1 MAILSATFELI
12 DKMSDK
18 FDKMANSG
26 EKAMDQWER
35 AGEIGDSA
43 FEDTAKAATQTAKAM
58 DTASQSTDYW
68 TDKIG
73 HYDKSAMEA
82 IYSTEEL
89 VEMGYK
95 TEEALAAAAKAAEDA
110 ADANDKLSKEQ
121 EELGNEYDKTT
132 DKSKKY
138 NDETD
143 KSKKSTE
150 ELGDILATVGIAKL
164 LNEIASATMEC
175 VESFQEY
182 QTSVA
187 KVNTLADTS
196 VKSIDDISSEVMS
209 LSDDVGQASSDIAEA
224 TYQAISAGVN
234 TANSVD
240 FVRQANELAVGG
252 FTSATT
258 AVDVLTTALNSYG
271 LETSKASQI
280 ADYLITTQNL
290 GKTTVDELANS
301 VGKVIP
307 IAAAYGVEM
316 DNLSTAY
323 AVLTANGIATAETG
337 TYLKAMLNELGDSGS
352 AVTAVLI
359 NETGM
364 SFAQLTEQG
373 YSLGDVMAILGDSV
387 NNNAGAFNELW
398 SSSEAGIGALSIMN
412 SGAER
417 YNSVLNSMETSTGAA
432 SAAFDKM
439 AETSAF
445 AEQKMV
451 NSAKN
456 LRIAI
461 GEDLAKSLEG
471 IYSIGAGILGGLT
484 TVVQKCPAVTAV
496 VVGLTGGV
504 ATLTVAVTA
513 HSLAVKY
520 ATQIHAAWNAVK
532 LADPIYFITAGIVAA
547 TTALVVFASNI
558 ETTANE
564 YDRLTASSKNQYD
577 AIEKLKGEYEK
588 ACDVYGEHSQQAIAL
603 QGELQNLQSEY
614 ERTKQTVEE
623 FNQELENISEQ
634 IENNAQSYDEAISKI
649 EDEGSEIFALTS
661 RLERLA
667 TANDGSNTA
676 QTEMLAII
684 EALNDELPGLNLN
697 MEDVINNTGGLIEA
711 IEARA
716 MAEIN
721 AQKAEEAFTN
731 YKERLNTQLEAE
743 NALETAKANQ
753 TAAQERLNAA
763 MNNERYKTYLETVD
777 RIKSITSDPR
787 AFQGLTTAYRDEIDA
802 VTKAENALA
811 SATAETEK
819 AQTVYDEAAAA
830 ADEMRNQFM
839 ELSGV
844 SIETADS
851 MNTVNGVI
859 ESSVSQIQQLAKAY
873 DEAYSSALASF
884 EGQFSLFDKAEAD
897 ATATVAN
904 MQSALDS
911 QLNYWETYASNI
923 SVLKGISAEDLGIT
937 QQNYDALMEYV
948 QTGTEEAAGLAQSM
962 ANAVNSG
969 NTEAI
974 AKLAGTIGQIQVA
987 RQAAAGE
994 VAAWKTD
1001 FDNKMDEIVKKME
1014 TAMGNLDMSTEATTA
1029 AGNTMR
1035 TYAQSILTNGAAAV
1049 SNAQSIAAQIKS
1061 ALESASATVNIGV
1074 AGGGKT
1080 GTGYAAGTDFAT
1092 PGWHLVGE
1100 NGPEIVEFA
1109 GGETVYPADETASML
1124 ASMRPAPL
1132 NTNVPESLTGQKT
1145 EDVATKDKRIV
1156 VAIEGGGEI
1165 NVKGD
1170 VSKETVVELLVS
1182 NLKPVLLDMIQE
1194 EVFEEGD
1201 GSYEY

>member
-1 MAILSATFELI
+1 MSVLSVIFDAT

-26 EKAMDQWER
+26 ERALEQWER
-35 AGEIGDSA
+35 AGEIGDEA
-43 FEDTAKAATQTAKAM
+43 FENTARAATQTAKAM
-58 DTASQSTDYW
+58 DTASQTTDHW

-73 HYDKSAMEA
+73 NYDKSAMEA

-95 TEEALAAAAKAAEDA
+95 TADALEEEADA
-110 ADANDKLSKEQ
+110 ADEAANAS
-121 EELGNEYDKTT
+121 EEYGENANEAANATGA
-132 DKSKKY
+132 
-138 NDETD
+138 
-143 KSKKSTE
+143 
-150 ELGDILATVGIAKL
+150 LGDILATAGVAKL
-164 LNEIASATMEC
+164 LHEVASAAMEC
-175 VESFQEY
+175 VENFQEY

-196 VKSIDDISSEVMS
+196 VKSIDDISTEVMS

-252 FTSATT
+252 FTSTTT
-258 AVDVLTTALNSYG
+258 AVDVLTTALNAYG
-271 LETSKASQI
+271 LEASNASQI

-373 YSLGDVMAILGDSV
+373 YSLGDVMEILGNSV

-398 SSSEAGIGALSIMN
+398 SSSEAGVGALSIMN

-417 YNSVLNSMETSTGAA
+417 YNEVLNSMEKSTGAT
-432 SAAFDKM
+432 SAAFNKM
-439 AETSAF
+439 ADTSAF

-456 LRIAI
+456 LQIAI
-461 GEDLAKSLEG
+461 GEDLANSLNG
-471 IYSIGAGILGGLT
+471 IYSVGAGILGGMT

-496 VVGLTGGV
+496 VVGATGALG
-504 ATLTVAVTA
+504 TLVVGVTA
-513 HSLAVKY
+513 YSLYTKY
-520 ATQIHAAWNAVK
+520 ATVVTSAFTAALNAN
-532 LADPIYFITAGIVAA
+532 PIVLA
-547 TTALVVFASNI
+547 TTAVVGLTVGLTVLVSNI
-558 ETTANE
+558 ELATDE
-564 YDRLTASSKNQYD
+564 YSKLTASSKKNYD
-577 AIEKLKGEYEK
+577 EVQRLTNAYENACNTYGETSYEAHALKGKLEDARAEFE
-588 ACDVYGEHSQQAIAL
+588 AS
-603 QGELQNLQSEY
+603 
-614 ERTKQTVEE
+614 KQTFEEFEASLRETSEAMAEIGEQYNKNVEE
-623 FNQELENISEQ
+623 IDKEYASVT
-634 IENNAQSYDEAISKI
+634 
-649 EDEGSEIFALTS
+649 ALIR
-661 RLERLA
+661 RLEELT
-667 TANDGSNTA
+667 TADTSTA
-676 QTEMLAII
+676 ASQAEILGIVK
-684 EALNDELPGLNLN
+684 ELNEEFPELNLN
-697 MEDVINNTGGLIEA
+697 YEDVINNSSTTIEA
-711 IEARA
+711 LENLALAEYNSAQAESAWDSYVNA
-716 MAEIN
+716 MGRVQDAKKALAI
-721 AQKAEEAFTN
+721 AEEN
-731 YKERLNTQLEAE
+731 LSD
-743 NALETAKANQ
+743 
-753 TAAQERLNAA
+753 AQERGMNVQKRYDELTIKAA
-763 MNNERYKTYLETVD
+763 NGNITNEEQIELSNLGATINDVAMDVD
-777 RIKSITSDPR
+777 RYTEAVSNANSTLQQAQSEAKSYADAFTEASGITVE
-787 AFQGLTTAYRDEIDA
+787 AT
-802 VTKAENALA
+802 EN
-811 SATAETEK
+811 TEG
-819 AQTVYDEAAAA
+819 
-830 ADEMRNQFM
+830 
-839 ELSGV
+839 LSGAV
-844 SIETADS
+844 DVAVFEL
-851 MNTVNGVI
+851 
-859 ESSVSQIQQLAKAY
+859 QQLARAY
-873 DEAYSSALASF
+873 DEAYNSALASF
-884 EGQFSLFDKAEAD
+884 EGQFVLFDKAEAD
-897 ATATVAN
+897 STATVAN

-923 SVLKGISAEDLGIT
+923 EVLKGKSYTDLG
-937 QQNYDALMEYV
+937 M
-948 QTGTEEAAGLAQSM
+948 TEENYQTLMALVQEGTPQAAGMAQSLV
-962 ANAVNSG
+962 NAINTG
-969 NTEAI
+969 NTEVI
-974 AKLAGTIGQIQVA
+974 AKLSDTMTKVETA
-987 RQAAAGE
+987 RQTAATE

-1014 TAMGNLDMSTEATTA
+1014 TAMGDLDMSIEATTA
-1029 AGNTMR
+1029 AENTMR
-1035 TYAQSILTNGAAAV
+1035 AYAQSILTNGATAV

-1061 ALESASATVNIGV
+1061 ALGSASSTVNIGIT
-1074 AGGGKT
+1074 GGKT
-1080 GTGYAAGTDFAT
+1080 GNGYATGTDFAT

-1100 NGPEIVEFA
+1100 EGPEIVEFA
-1109 GGETVYPADETASML
+1109 GGETVYPADETSRML
-1124 ASMRPAPL
+1124 ASMRQTPL

-1145 EDVATKDKRIV
+1145 DDVATKDRRIV

-1182 NLKPVLLDMIQE
+1182 NLKPVLLNMIQE

>member
-26 EKAMDQWER
+26 EKAMDQWEK

-73 HYDKSAMEA
+73 NYDKSAMEA

-95 TEEALAAAAKAAEDA
+95 TADALDQEADAAEEAARASEEYGEGAGEAANSTEML
-110 ADANDKLSKEQ
+110 ADAITAAGVVQ
-121 EELGNEYDKTT
+121 
-132 DKSKKY
+132 
-138 NDETD
+138 
-143 KSKKSTE
+143 
-150 ELGDILATVGIAKL
+150 L
-164 LNEIASATMEC
+164 LRGIASATAEC
-175 VESFQEY
+175 VENFQEY

-258 AVDVLTTALNSYG
+258 AVDVLTTALNAYG
-271 LETSKASQI
+271 LEASNASQI

-373 YSLGDVMAILGDSV
+373 YSLGDVMEILGNSV

-461 GEDLAKSLEG
+461 GEDLANSLEG

-577 AIEKLKGEYEK
+577 AIEKLKGEYEE

-731 YKERLNTQLEAE
+731 YKERLSTQLEAE
-743 NALETAKANQ
+743 TALEKAKANQ
-753 TAAQERLNAA
+753 TAAQERLNNA
-763 MNNERYKTYLETVD
+763 MNNEKYKTYLETVD

-787 AFQGLTTAYRDEIDA
+787 AFQGLATAYRDEIDA

-811 SATAETEK
+811 SATDQTEK
-819 AQTVYDEAAAA
+819 AQTVYDEAAASA
-830 ADEMRNQFM
+830 NEMRNQFM

-859 ESSVSQIQQLAKAY
+859 ESSVGQMQQLAKAY

-884 EGQFSLFDKAEAD
+884 EGQFGLFDKAEAD

-904 MQSALDS
+904 MQSALNS

-923 SVLKGISAEDLGIT
+923 SVLKGISAEDLGVT

-974 AKLAGTIGQIQVA
+974 AKLADTIGQIQVA

-1014 TAMGNLDMSTEATTA
+1014 TAMGDLDMSTEATTA

-1035 TYAQSILTNGAAAV
+1035 AYAQSILTNGATAV

-1074 AGGGKT
+1074 TGGGKT
-1080 GTGYAAGTDFAT
+1080 GKGYASGTDFAT

-1109 GGETVYPADETASML
+1109 GGETVYPADETSRML
-1124 ASMRPAPL
+1124 ASMRPTPL

-1145 EDVATKDKRIV
+1145 EDVATKDRRIV

-1182 NLKPVLLDMIQE
+1182 NLKPVLLNMIQE